1 MTPTSV
7 ALAVV
12 SFITVVML
20 YGYLVVFLSH
30 GEIPLSSGHST
41 AKKPIDAYGFGPRK
55 QRIVIDVDP
64 WTIDPKDKIFAN
76 MTWSD
81 VDGVHDQTIG
91 IEIKG
96 STERRKLNYAIEIW
110 GPEDDDTPCTSIE
123 TCEDDKATLFEFGE
137 KYEDFVLRGGEHE
150 PTLVRDILANDIQGN
165 ILEHTLVELLFRH
178 PHGRVTYEG
187 TYILFTAI
195 QRRVLDKRLHWDSS
209 GKAKCDNVEDASM
222 IAEYTI
228 QVGSRKAPCE
238 EFDLDVKM
246 RYPKCDMDECLHDRL
261 HTYFSVLNLQNET
274 VVPLDMDSFV
284 STYLAEMLLR
294 EDDFPYT
301 SQYFFLTPDDVLV
314 AGPAWDYDSTFW
326 RVAPVEGW
334 DLYDLQYYERG
345 AIPLWLHLG
354 QHREF
359 IDAVNQVRVATV
371 ATNRQKTRD
380 IIDTRIAQS
389 RAGHFDRNNQ
399 RWKSYQNADSRA
411 QQMVE
416 AVYNKEGRTK
426 STMEEELAFMKSRV
440 DARSDWMSAHPVEP
454 FGVRVFELTLYLTLL
469 FVPLFIM
476 VIALIGLC
484 IYKCKQK

>member
-12 SFITVVML
+12 SFVTVVTL
-20 YGYLVVFLSH
+20 LGYVVVFLSH
-30 GEIPLSSGHST
+30 GDVPSLSGHAT
-41 AKKPIDAYGFGPRK
+41 AKYEIDTYGFGPRK
-55 QRIVIDVDP
+55 QRVVIDVNP
-64 WTIDPKDKIFAN
+64 RTIDPSDKIFAH

-81 VDGVHDQTIG
+81 VDGTHDQTIG

-110 GPEDDDTPCTSIE
+110 GPEDDDVPCTSID

-137 KYEDFVLRGGEHE
+137 KYEDFVLRGGELE

-178 PHGRVTYEG
+178 SDGRVTYEG

-195 QRRVLDKRLHWDSS
+195 QRRVLDKRLDWDSS

-228 QVGSRKAPCE
+228 EIDGRKAPCA
-238 EFDLDVKM
+238 EFDLDVKL

-274 VVPLDMDSFV
+274 DVPLDMDSFV

-359 IDAVNQVRVATV
+359 IDAVNQVRVATIDD
-371 ATNRQKTRD
+371 NRQTAHGLIETR
-380 IIDTRIAQS
+380 RAQS
-389 RAGHFDRNNQ
+389 RAGYFDRNNR
-399 RWKSYQNADSRA
+399 RWKSYQNADSRI

-426 STMEEELAFMKSRV
+426 STMEKELVFIKSRM
-440 DARSDWMSAHPVEP
+440 DARSDWMRAHPVEP
-454 FGVRVFELTLYLTLL
+454 FGIRVFELALYLTLL

-476 VIALIGLC
+476 IAAVIGLC